1 MVDFPLE
8 LFFGLAILG
17 IILVLN
23 FPKGRVNLTL
33 KIPNFGF
40 RKKEKEIEEIDKKLE
55 EVVSSGAKEKVVKLD
70 DATQEAAKKF
80 EVKEDLLSEMQ
91 ASEGE
96 KREETVPEKTSE
108 ISLPALS
115 IESGELEK
123 KVELEGDVVKDEKS
137 EKIEFEDSDKLLEDL
152 AKEVEKREEEQVD
165 LLRDLKG
172 QKFEVNEL
180 EKELSEVLERL
191 KRLKV

>member
-17 IILVLN
+17 IILALN

-33 KIPNFGF
+33 KIPNF
-40 RKKEKEIEEIDKKLE
+40 RKKEKEVEEIDKKLE

-70 DATQEAAKKF
+70 DAAQEAAKKF

-91 ASEGE
+91 TGGGE
-96 KREETVPEKTSE
+96 KKGEIPEKTPE

-115 IESGELEK
+115 MESGELEK
-123 KVELEGDVVKDEKS
+123 KVELEGDAVKDEKS

-191 KRLKV
+191 KRLKA